1 MRASFVAAA
10 AALSLISCQSYAPG
24 AGRPAPNG
32 CWFHAYDIVGGGARE
47 AAEVK
52 RLLRTIAAQSA
63 LPKRT
68 PDPAHFSPVPF
79 ALCGDTQISLLA
91 SRDKDY
97 VHVEV
102 IRYDYSGSA
111 AFARIDEL
119 VRSTLSRRYGKRL
132 YMEPEAD
139 LSHPIVTN

>member
-1 MRASFVAAA
+1 MRASFVAPF
-10 AALSLISCQSYAPG
+10 AALTLASCQSYPSHG
-24 AGRPAPNG
+24 GRPGHNG
-32 CWFHAYDIVGGGARE
+32 YWFHAYDVVGGGARE

-79 ALCGDTQISLLA
+79 ALYGDTQIGLLA

-97 VHVEV
+97 VHIEV
-102 IRYDYSGSA
+102 TRYDYSGSA

-132 YMEPEAD
+132 YMEDEVD